1 MTSKKLSVGQKF
13 PALSVDKL
21 DGGKLDFLNPKGD
34 CDWLLVV
41 VYRGKHC
48 PLCTQYLSTLNELL
62 PKFNELGVDVVAMSA
77 DPKEKALIQ
86 INEVKPNFDIGYD
99 LSIEQMQTLGLYISN
114 PRSEAE
120 TDRPFAEPGLFVINS
135 SNEIQLIDISNAPFL
150 RPELMSVIRG
160 LGFIRNPENQYPIR
174 GTLTY

>member
-1 MTSKKLSVGQKF
+1 MTSKKLSAGQTF
-13 PALSVDKL
+13 PALSIDKL

-34 CDWLLVV
+34 YDWLLVV

-86 INEVKPNFDIGYD
+86 INEVKPNFEIGYD

-135 SNEIQLIDISNAPFL
+135 SSEIQLIDISNAPFL

>member
-1 MTSKKLSVGQKF
+1 MTSKKLSAGQKF

-21 DGGKLDFLNPKGD
+21 DGGKLDFLNLKGD

-62 PKFNELGVDVVAMSA
+62 PKFNELGVDVVAVSA

-99 LSIEQMQTLGLYISN
+99 LSIEQMQILGLYISN

>member
-1 MTSKKLSVGQKF
+1 MISKKLSAGQQF
-13 PALSVDKL
+13 PTLSVDKL
-21 DGGKLDFLNPKGD
+21 EGGKLDFLNPKGD
-34 CDWLLVV
+34 CDWLLVI

-48 PLCTQYLSTLNELL
+48 SLCNKYLSTLNELL
-62 PKFNELGVDVVAMSA
+62 PQFNELGVDVVAMSA

-86 INEVKPNFDIGYD
+86 MNEINPSFEVGYD
-99 LSIEQMQTLGLYISN
+99 LTIEQMKTLGLYISN

-135 SNEIQLIDISNAPFL
+135 SNNIQLIDISNAPFL
-150 RPELMSVIRG
+150 RPELTSVIRG
-160 LGFIRNPENQYPIR
+160 LGLIRNPENKYPIR

>member
-1 MTSKKLSVGQKF
+1 MTSKKLSAGQKF
-13 PALSVDKL
+13 PTLSVDKL
-21 DGGKLDFLNPKGD
+21 EGGKLDFLNPKGD

-77 DPKEKALIQ
+77 DPEEKALIQ

-160 LGFIRNPENQYPIR
+160 LGFIRNPENKYPIR